1 MKLARLYRTCAC
13 FPLWQAVRITWFAAI
28 YRLTVIP
35 NKIMWLGNSST
46 SLFRLVSISALRVT
60 FRWSTLLALV
70 FLVTAGRAAIAG
82 PLPAP
87 PQLSAT
93 SFLLLDFHSGQ
104 ILAEKNPDQRIE
116 PASLT
121 KMMTAYVVS
130 TEVERGTVAW
140 DDRVLISEKA
150 QSMEGSRMFIEAG
163 KEVQLWDLL
172 KGLIIQSGN
181 DASVALAEHIAG
193 SEEGF
198 TVLMNQIAADLGMR
212 STNYM
217 NASGLPHPDHYTTAN
232 DLAILSR
239 ALISD
244 YPQEYELYAVRQFE
258 FNNIDQPN
266 RNKLLWRDD
275 SVDGIKTGH
284 TEAAGYCLVASA
296 VRDNHRLVSIVLG
309 GKSEKV
315 RADESQRLLNYGF
328 RFFKTTRIF
337 AAGET
342 VKEARIWMG
351 QDELLPLGVEEDWY
365 VTVPRDEADL
375 LQSQIELSQYIKAPA
390 RIGQQFGRAV
400 LKSGDRVV
408 GEVPLLSLQKVE
420 EGSIFTRVKHGIMRH
435 FH

>member
-1 MKLARLYRTCAC
+1 MIRSYCVKFCS
-13 FPLWQAVRITWFAAI
+13 
-28 YRLTVIP
+28 
-35 NKIMWLGNSST
+35 G
-46 SLFRLVSISALRVT
+46 LFRSEAFTTRVSRLFS
-60 FRWSTLLALV
+60 SLALSLLLPLLLLFSTAASV
-70 FLVTAGRAAIAG
+70 FAG

-93 SFLLLDFHSGQ
+93 SFLLLDHHSGQ
-104 ILAEKNPDQRIE
+104 ILAEKNADKRIE

-130 TEVERGTVAW
+130 VEVERGTVAW
-140 DDRVLISEKA
+140 DDRVLVSAKA
-150 QSMEGSRMFIEAG
+150 QSMEGSRMFIEADT
-163 KEVQLWDLL
+163 EVQLWDLL

-181 DASVALAEHIAG
+181 DASVALAEHVAG

-198 TVLMNQIAADLGMR
+198 TLLMNQIATELGMTA
-212 STNYM
+212 TNYM
-217 NASGLPHPDHYTTAN
+217 NSSGLPHPDHYTTAN
-232 DLAILSR
+232 DLALLSR
-239 ALISD
+239 ALIND

-258 FNNIDQPN
+258 FDGIKQDN

-284 TEAAGYCLVASA
+284 TQAAGYCLVASA
-296 VRDNHRLVSIVLG
+296 VRDDHRLISIVLG
-309 GKSEKV
+309 GKSEKI

-351 QDELLPLGVEEDWY
+351 SNEMLPLGVEEDWY
-365 VTVPRDEADL
+365 VTVPRDEVDL

-408 GEVPLLSLQKVE
+408 GEVPLLALQKVE
-420 EGSIFTRVKHGIMRH
+420 EGSVFTRVKHGIMRH